1 MAGFKRRRLAALAAL
16 AFVTVPAVAL
26 ADGSATG
33 GAVSTAMQAMPAA
46 MFDQAVTL
54 RGTLGDKTIQVN
66 LRPKTEFE
74 GGVEGDYFY
83 FGESRKI
90 LMAGE
95 VEGEEFALEESENGT
110 DVSGQWNGTIT
121 ADAISGTWQSADGSV
136 SKPFVLKRM
145 AVMENRKAATA
156 TAGKTPPRKQ

>member
-1 MAGFKRRRLAALAAL
+1 MAGFKRRRLAMLAAL
-16 AFVTVPAVAL
+16 TFVAVPAVVL
-26 ADGSATG
+26 AGGSATG
-33 GAVSTAMQAMPAA
+33 GVASAATQTMSAA
-46 MFDQAVTL
+46 MLGQAVAL
-54 RGTLGDKTIQVN
+54 RGTLGDKTIQAN

-121 ADAISGTWQSADGSV
+121 ADGISGTWQSADGSV
-136 SKPFVLKRM
+136 SKPFVLKHI
-145 AVMENRKAATA
+145 ATTENRKAATA
-156 TAGKTPPRKQ
+156 TAGKAPLHK